1 MPILISNTAKGV
13 HSTPTGERA
22 GERLNIELTHVIRKG
37 TTLAAGTKL
46 ELGYL
51 PAYHHIIGGALVNDA
66 MGAGIT
72 ANVGLMT
79 GEQGV
84 ADDNRT
90 VGTELFNAQ
99 AVATAGNT
107 PLTSATAIRLTPVD
121 YHRGIGLVLSG
132 AVTAPAGN
140 DLIITLSLGYAQAGD
155 RTF

>member
-1 MPILISNTAKGV
+1 MAIQISNTSKGI

-22 GERLNIELTHVIRKG
+22 GERLSIELSHVIRKG

-51 PAYHHIIGGALVNDA
+51 PAYHHIVGGALTSDA

-72 ANVGLMT
+72 ANVGFMT

-84 ADDNRT
+84 ADDSRT
-90 VGTELFNAQ
+90 VGTELYNA
-99 AVATAGNT
+99 ASVAAATSL
-107 PLTSATAIRLTPVD
+107 PLNSAYALRLPSVD
-121 YHRGIGLVLSG
+121 YHRAVGLVLSG

-140 DLIITLSLGYAQAGD
+140 DLIITLTLDYAQAGD